1 MDARATVE
9 GEEELELCGSTV
21 PPCWVAANS
30 FGLHSVLFSLSTWA
44 HFVLKADRLSQQ
56 FLTSRALDLH
66 RLRRVCVEVVAGP
79 SLVGPCVAGGMIE
92 IPSVYFDF
100 VVKYQ

>member
-1 MDARATVE
+1 MQEQQSRGKKNWNYVVPRCRPVGWRQTA
-9 GEEELELCGSTV
+9 LGSTQ
-21 PPCWVAANS
+21 
-30 FGLHSVLFSLSTWA
+30 FFFLSTWA
-44 HFVLKADRLSQQ
+44 HFVLRADRLSQQ